1 LLNQQSKQK
10 EVPLLDIFAQATS
23 QTEQT
28 LHEARSTLQRIT
40 DSFVNPESILVFVVA
55 IITAL
60 LLGRVV
66 AAILRRV
73 TKIIGAREDKIE
85 DLGRVNQL
93 RRIET
98 LIVLSIAT
106 IRTLLV
112 LFAIYFWWNFTH
124 DSQQSAA
131 ILGAGALLT
140 VILSGGLFNILRD
153 VAAGSTM
160 MAEHWYGVGD
170 HIHIEPLA
178 DAQGIVE
185 RVTLRSTKLRKVTG
199 EIVWVNNKDIIGVSV
214 TPKGVR
220 TIAIELFVKNLEKG
234 IALVD
239 DANVRLP
246 VGALVVVRPLSIMT
260 QQQVGKDLWHI
271 TAISEAAPG
280 REWLLD
286 KFAIDVLK
294 ELDEKHQVLAHEPIS
309 RYADSEAERRFART
323 ILNARKSRVQRQNV
337 VKKVAEKAEKSRQA
351 AKKTQAKKAAVKR

>member
-1 LLNQQSKQK
+1 
-10 EVPLLDIFAQATS
+10 VLDLFAQSPS

-28 LHEARSTLQRIT
+28 LHDARSTLERISE
-40 DSFVNPESILVFVVA
+40 SFINPQSLLVFIVS

-60 LLGRVV
+60 LLGRVI
-66 AAILRRV
+66 AAILRRA
-73 TKIIGAREDKIE
+73 TKMIGARADKIE
-85 DLGRVNQL
+85 DLNRVNQL
-93 RRIET
+93 RRLET
-98 LIVLSIAT
+98 LIVLSIAA

-112 LFAIYFWWNFTH
+112 LFSIYFWWTFTH
-124 DSQQSAA
+124 DSQQSTA

-140 VILSGGLFNILRD
+140 VLLSGGLFNILRD

-170 HIHIEPLA
+170 HIHIEPLP

-199 EIVWVNNKDIIGVSV
+199 EIIWVNNKDIMGVSV

-220 TIAIELFVKNLEKG
+220 TIAIELFVKDIDRGVQLIEDVNL
-234 IALVD
+234 
-239 DANVRLP
+239 RLP
-246 VGALVVVRPLSIMT
+246 VGALVVARPLSIMM

-271 TAISEAAPG
+271 TALSEAAPG

-323 ILNARKSRVQRQNV
+323 ILNARKSRVQRDNV
-337 VKKVAEKAEKSRQA
+337 VKMVAQKHRDGVKR
-351 AKKTQAKKAAVKR
+351 TQAKNKARATARKAAATKKKTESDS